1 MKCREVVELMTDYL
15 EGALTAPDR
24 ERFEQHIVGC
34 DGCRAYLQQ
43 LRLTLRAMR
52 SFEATPIP
60 ERVQKELVQAFRSWR
75 LTGSP

>member
-15 EGALTAPDR
+15 EGALTSLDR
-24 ERFEQHIVGC
+24 ERFEQHIAGC

>member
-15 EGALTAPDR
+15 EGALTSLDR
-24 ERFEQHIVGC
+24 ERFEQHIAGC

-52 SFEATPIP
+52 SFEDVPMP
-60 ERVQKELVQAFRSWR
+60 EHVQEELVQAFRGWR
-75 LTGSP
+75 STSR

>member
-15 EGALTAPDR
+15 EGGLSPQDR
-24 ERFEQHIVGC
+24 ERFEQHIAGC

>member
-15 EGALTAPDR
+15 EGALTAADR

-52 SFEATPIP
+52 SVEGVPIP
-60 ERVQKELVQAFRSWR
+60 DRVQTELVRAFRNWR
-75 LTGSP
+75 SASR

>member
-52 SFEATPIP
+52 SVKSVPIP
-60 ERVQKELVQAFRSWR
+60 DRVQTELVRAFRNWR
-75 LTGSP
+75 SASR